1 MKKILLAS
9 AFALIGTFA
18 MANETETETKIT
30 NEVKELSSV
39 INYNTSE
46 DVNNC
51 EITIRDG
58 NGKLLAY
65 TIVYATSELNCNYQA
80 DKYLEQYIADHS

>member
-1 MKKILLAS
+1 
-9 AFALIGTFA
+9 
-18 MANETETETKIT
+18 MANETEMT

-51 EITIRDG
+51 ELTIRDG
-58 NGKLLAY
+58 NGKILAY
-65 TIVYATSELNCNYQA
+65 TIVHATSEFNCNYLG
-80 DKYLEQYIADHS
+80 KMYLEQYIADHS

>member
-1 MKKILLAS
+1 
-9 AFALIGTFA
+9 
-18 MANETETETKIT
+18 MANEIDAMENETKMT
-30 NEVKELSSV
+30 NEIKELSSV

-46 DVNNC
+46 EVNNC

>member
-1 MKKILLAS
+1 
-9 AFALIGTFA
+9 
-18 MANETETETKIT
+18 MANETETETKMT

-39 INYNTSE
+39 INYNTNTSE

-65 TIVYATSELNCNYQA
+65 TIVYATSELNFNYQA
-80 DKYLEQYIADHS
+80 DKYLEQYIADN